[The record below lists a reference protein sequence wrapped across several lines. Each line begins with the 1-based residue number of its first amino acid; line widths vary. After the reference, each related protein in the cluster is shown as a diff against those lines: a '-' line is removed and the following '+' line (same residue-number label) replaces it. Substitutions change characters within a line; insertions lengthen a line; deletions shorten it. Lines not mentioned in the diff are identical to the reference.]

1 MMKNVLL
8 ISTFLLTMTGSTSM
22 QHEVIE
28 VKDNL
33 IIEIIEEE
41 VNLINGKIDNRE
53 ELIEAMAFVESGG
66 NPAIIG
72 DLNLGSPSV
81 GLLQIRPI
89 MVREVNRILR
99 KRGLDKRF
107 KNSDR
112 RNGDKSI
119 EMFNIGTGKGLSVLE
134 LINSFEKATGEKVN
148 YTIGPRRSGDIEQVW
163 ADTQKSEH
171 LLGWKAKRSAEEMML
186 DSWNWQKKIT
196 H

>member
-119 EMFNIGTGKGLSVLE
+119 EMFNIWADAYHLDS
-134 LINSFEKATGEKVN
+134 SFEKMARNWNGGPKGFKKPATSHYWKKVQN
-148 YTIGPRRSGDIEQVW
+148 Y
-163 ADTQKSEH
+163 
-171 LLGWKAKRSAEEMML
+171 AKINL
-186 DSWNWQKKIT
+186 
-196 H
+196 